1 MDMLLIKGMIAKE
14 AMKESLKGFFKK
26 ESGEVNVVAIIVL
39 IAVAI
44 AIALVFRDK
53 LAEFVGQMFGAIN
66 GESKMQDAIKKPSV
80 N

>member
-44 AIALVFRDK
+44 AIVFKKQLTDLVTTLLGSLTTK
-53 LAEFVGQMFGAIN
+53 GTKAIN
-66 GESKMQDAIKKPSV
+66 GM
-80 N
+80 

>member
-14 AMKESLKGFFKK
+14 AMKESVRDFFKK

-44 AIALVFRDK
+44 AIALIFKDQLTGFPPPPFEGLTK
-53 LAEFVGQMFGAIN
+53 KG
-66 GESKMQDAIKKPSV
+66 KDAV
-80 N
+80 TNM

>member
-14 AMKESLKGFFKK
+14 AIKGFFKK

-44 AIALVFRDK
+44 AIALIFKKQLKTLVET
-53 LAEFVGQMFGAIN
+53 LFGSLTTKGTKAID
-66 GESKMQDAIKKPSV
+66 GM
-80 N
+80 

>member
-1 MDMLLIKGMIAKE
+1 MLLIKGMIAKE

-53 LAEFVGQMFGAIN
+53 LAELVGKMFGAKN

>member
-14 AMKESLKGFFKK
+14 AMKESLKDFFKK

-44 AIALVFRDK
+44 AIALVFK
-53 LAEFVGQMFGAIN
+53 KQLTTLVTTLFKGKTKKGQEAIN
-66 GESKMQDAIKKPSV
+66 G
-80 N
+80 

>member
-53 LAEFVGQMFGAIN
+53 LAELVGKMFGAIN
-66 GESKMQDAIKKPSV
+66 GESKMQDEIGRAHV
-80 N
+80 

>member
-44 AIALVFRDK
+44 AIAIVFKKQLTDLVTTLLGSLTTK
-53 LAEFVGQMFGAIN
+53 GKKEIN
-66 GESKMQDAIKKPSV
+66 GM
-80 N
+80 

>member
-44 AIALVFRDK
+44 AIALVFKDK
-53 LAEFVGQMFGAIN
+53 LAELVGKMFKGID

>member
-1 MDMLLIKGMIAKE
+1 M
-14 AMKESLKGFFKK
+14 
-26 ESGEVNVVAIIVL
+26 L

-53 LAEFVGQMFGAIN
+53 LAELVGKMFGAIN

>member
-1 MDMLLIKGMIAKE
+1 MGMLLIKGMIAKE

-44 AIALVFRDK
+44 AIAIVFKKQLTGLVTTLLGSLTTK
-53 LAEFVGQMFGAIN
+53 GTNAID
-66 GESKMQDAIKKPSV
+66 GM
-80 N
+80 

>member
-14 AMKESLKGFFKK
+14 AMKESQKGFFRK

-44 AIALVFRDK
+44 AIALIFKDQLKTLV
-53 LAEFVGQMFGAIN
+53 ETMFKGLTKKGNKAIDD
-66 GESKMQDAIKKPSV
+66 M
-80 N
+80 